1 MINFF
6 LSLKSYFCLAV
17 YLKPLTSMK
26 TAKER
31 KELQIKKLIKKS
43 YLRPWDFAIIILLIL
58 SSFLPLVVFAIQNEN
73 PVSTVT
79 KQAIL
84 KVDGETIKVFDL
96 EEGGK
101 NYTYRY
107 EDPDGDYNL
116 IEVDGDR
123 IRITKTNC
131 GDLLCVRRGWIS
143 KAGES
148 PIVCLP
154 HKLSISIQASDG
166 SEDGSLIY

>member
-1 MINFF
+1 
-6 LSLKSYFCLAV
+6 
-17 YLKPLTSMK
+17 MK

-31 KELQIKKLIKKS
+31 KELRIKSFIKKS
-43 YLRPWDFAIIILLIL
+43 YLRPWDFAIILVLIF
-58 SSFLPLVVFAIQNEN
+58 SSFLPLVVFSIQNKNQEKI
-73 PVSTVT
+73 VT
-79 KQAIL
+79 NQAIL
-84 KVDGETIKVFDL
+84 KVDDKIIKVFDL
-96 EEGGK
+96 KEDGP
-101 NYTYRY
+101 NYTYKY

-143 KAGES
+143 KAGDS

-154 HKLSISIQASDG
+154 HKLSISIHASDG

>member
-1 MINFF
+1 
-6 LSLKSYFCLAV
+6 
-17 YLKPLTSMK
+17 MK

-31 KELQIKKLIKKS
+31 KELQIKNFVKKS

-58 SSFLPLVVFAIQNEN
+58 SSFLPLVVFAVQNGN
-73 PVSTVT
+73 QDPSVT
-79 KQAIL
+79 KQAVL
-84 KVDGETIKVFDL
+84 KVDGEIIKVFDL
-96 EEGGK
+96 KEGGP
-101 NYTYRY
+101 NYTYNY

-123 IRITKTNC
+123 IRISKTNC

-154 HKLSISIQASDG
+154 HKLSISIQSSDG

>member
-1 MINFF
+1 M
-6 LSLKSYFCLAV
+6 
-17 YLKPLTSMK
+17 
-26 TAKER
+26 
-31 KELQIKKLIKKS
+31 QIKKFINNS
-43 YLRPWDFAIIILLIL
+43 YLRPWDFVIILLLIL
-58 SSFLPLVVFAIQNEN
+58 SSFLPLVVFAIQNGTSERAI
-73 PVSTVT
+73 T

-84 KVDGETIKVFDL
+84 KIDSETIKIFDL
-96 EEGGK
+96 KEDGPT
-101 NYTYRY
+101 YTYNY

-143 KAGES
+143 KPGES

-154 HKLSISIQASDG
+154 HKLSISIQSSDG